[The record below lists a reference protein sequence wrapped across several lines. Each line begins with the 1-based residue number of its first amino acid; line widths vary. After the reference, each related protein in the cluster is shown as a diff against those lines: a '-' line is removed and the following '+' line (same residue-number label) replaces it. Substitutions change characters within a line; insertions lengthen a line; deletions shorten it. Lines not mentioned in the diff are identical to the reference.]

1 MRSMRLAPALLM
13 IATAASPCLALQ
25 SQSDRPERVVP
36 APVRALTVTGC
47 LARGVEP
54 NTFVLKNVAWPSP
67 KTGSQGHARGS
78 APATSPVSPPAT
90 AETLRL
96 AGAASALGL
105 DAYVGHTISAAGT
118 LAKTD
123 PPVTPGVVLPE
134 PQGDTTSRTRAAEEQ
149 AASTLRTFEMRSM
162 TDVAPECR

>member
-1 MRSMRLAPALLM
+1 MSPGRIRPAPRPAKSVVMRSMRLAPALLM
-13 IATAASPCLALQ
+13 IATAASPCVALQ

-67 KTGSQGHARGS
+67 KTGSQGHAQGS

-90 AETLRL
+90 WPAPPRL
-96 AGAASALGL
+96 SGWTRTWGIPSARPARWRRL
-105 DAYVGHTISAAGT
+105 IR
-118 LAKTD
+118 
-123 PPVTPGVVLPE
+123 P
-134 PQGDTTSRTRAAEEQ
+134 
-149 AASTLRTFEMRSM
+149 
-162 TDVAPECR
+162 

>member
-1 MRSMRLAPALLM
+1 MRLALAVLM
-13 IATAASPCLALQ
+13 VATVASPCVAVQ
-25 SQSDRPERVVP
+25 SQSDSPERVVP
-36 APVRALTVTGC
+36 APGKALTVTGC

-54 NTFVLKNVAWPSP
+54 KTFVLKNVAWPSS
-67 KTGSQGHARGS
+67 KTASQAHGSQS
-78 APATSPVSPPAT
+78 TTSPVSAPAT

-96 AGAASALGL
+96 AGAAATLGL
-105 DAYVGHTISAAGT
+105 DAYVGHTISATGT

-123 PPVTPGVVLPE
+123 PLVTAAVVLPE

-149 AASTLRTFEMRSM
+149 SASTLRTFEMRSM